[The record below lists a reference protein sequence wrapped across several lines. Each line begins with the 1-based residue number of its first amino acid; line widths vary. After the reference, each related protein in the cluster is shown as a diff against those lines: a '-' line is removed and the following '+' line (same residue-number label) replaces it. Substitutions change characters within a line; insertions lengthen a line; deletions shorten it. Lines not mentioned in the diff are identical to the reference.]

1 LTGSG
6 SGRPELEAG
15 WIKKKQGEEK
25 SDVTRLTRRVDL
37 ARPDQKHGCN
47 PLIFV
52 FLTKTT
58 SF

>member
-52 FLTKTT
+52 F
-58 SF
+58 FN